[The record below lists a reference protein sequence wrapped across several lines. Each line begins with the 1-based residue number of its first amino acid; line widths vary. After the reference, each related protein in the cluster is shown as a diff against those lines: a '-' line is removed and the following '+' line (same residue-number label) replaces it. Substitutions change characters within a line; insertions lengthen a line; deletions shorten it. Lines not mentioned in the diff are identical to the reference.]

1 MNQFRLSGGFA
12 LVSVILFVA
21 IISLI
26 STAMVNT
33 YLSNTRATS
42 LDLQR
47 IKAAHLLDAGV
58 RFAALS
64 LASPRA
70 QVVGS
75 AIPSKQLI
83 YAAPD
88 ADVVVGIRNEAG
100 FIDLLSGDRALL
112 KSALLMHGGV
122 AADVPKLID
131 SIQSLAIGELT
142 PSYRKLRELLADT
155 SINTGE
161 LLSVVTLHNGH
172 SGVHPELAAEEVLA
186 LVPTLS
192 NAQRGRVLAMRD
204 NKSPSLISNRVDN
217 EFFTS
222 TISAYYRISVSVS
235 LHGQRF
241 SRVEIIKMINQA
253 GRLYQVQAVL

>member
-1 MNQFRLSGGFA
+1 MNKAKLSTGFA
-12 LVSVILFVA
+12 LLSVILFVA

-26 STAMVNT
+26 GVAMVNT

-64 LASPRA
+64 IASPRA
-70 QVVGS
+70 KVVGS
-75 AIPSKQLI
+75 AIPAKQLT
-83 YAAPD
+83 YASPD
-88 ADVVVGIRNEAG
+88 ADVLVDIRNEAG
-100 FIDLLSGDRALL
+100 FIDLLRADRALL
-112 KSALLMHGGV
+112 KSALLAHGGV
-122 AADVPKLID
+122 ATDLPKLID
-131 SIQSLAIGELT
+131 SIQSLAAQGVT

-155 SINTGE
+155 SINVAE
-161 LLSVVTLHNGH
+161 LLSVVTLHNGR
-172 SGVHPELAAEEVLA
+172 SGVHPQLASKEVLA

-192 NAQRGRVLAMRD
+192 NGERRRVLAARD
-204 NKSPSLISNRVDN
+204 NNSPSLISNRVNN

-241 SRVEIIKMINQA
+241 STVQIVQMINQP

>member
-1 MNQFRLSGGFA
+1 M
-12 LVSVILFVA
+12 
-21 IISLI
+21 
-26 STAMVNT
+26 
-33 YLSNTRATS
+33 
-42 LDLQR
+42 
-47 IKAAHLLDAGV
+47 
-58 RFAALS
+58 S

-70 QVVGS
+70 KVVGS

-88 ADVVVGIRNEAG
+88 ADVLVSINNEAG
-100 FIDLLSGDRALL
+100 LIDLLSGDRALL
-112 KSALLMHGGV
+112 KSALLAHGG
-122 AADVPKLID
+122 AAGDVPKLID
-131 SIQSLAIGELT
+131 SIQSLAIEGVT

-155 SINTGE
+155 SINTRE
-161 LLSVVTLHNGH
+161 LLSVVTLHNGR
-172 SGVHPELAAEEVLA
+172 SGVHPELAAKDVLA

-222 TISAYYRISVSVS
+222 TVSAYYRISVSVS
-235 LHGQRF
+235 LQGQRF
-241 SRVEIIKMINQA
+241 SRVQIIQMINQP